1 MKKMYQETQIRYIH
15 KPRLLWPTRFYP
27 QYTSGLDYVSYVSPV
42 ERVAFQ
48 KVLPRYMLSTSQ
60 TRDTGLGPLLE
71 RIQYF
76 SCPEEVEVETEFR
89 KTPGEKHRLPY
100 RRHFQEYLTNWHI
113 DVQV

>member
-1 MKKMYQETQIRYIH
+1 
-15 KPRLLWPTRFYP
+15 
-27 QYTSGLDYVSYVSPV
+27 LDYVSYVSPV

-71 RIQYF
+71 RIPY
-76 SCPEEVEVETEFR
+76 SSHPEEVVEEIKIR
-89 KTPGEKHRLPY
+89 KPLGEKYRPPHRK
-100 RRHFQEYLTNWHI
+100 HFQEYLTKWHI

>member
-1 MKKMYQETQIRYIH
+1 MYSDTQIIYIY

-71 RIQYF
+71 RIQY
-76 SCPEEVEVETEFR
+76 SSHPEEVEVETEFR
-89 KTPGEKHRLPY
+89 KPLGEKYRPPH
-100 RRHFQEYLTNWHI
+100 RRHFQEYLSEWHI

>member
-1 MKKMYQETQIRYIH
+1 
-15 KPRLLWPTRFYP
+15 
-27 QYTSGLDYVSYVSPV
+27 LDYVSYVSPV

-71 RIQYF
+71 RIL
-76 SCPEEVEVETEFR
+76 ETELR
-89 KTPGEKHRLPY
+89 KPLGEKYRLPH
-100 RRHFQEYLTNWHI
+100 RRHFQEHLTEWHI

>member
-1 MKKMYQETQIRYIH
+1 MYPDTEIRYVYT
-15 KPRLLWPTRFYP
+15 PRVVWPTRFYP
-27 QYTSGLDYVSYVSPV
+27 QYTSGLDYVSSVSPV

-71 RIQYF
+71 RIQY
-76 SCPEEVEVETEFR
+76 SSHPEEVEVEKEFR
-89 KTPGEKHRLPY
+89 KPPGEAHRPQY

-113 DVQV
+113 DVRV